1 MVLMRWGQ
9 IAADKPRQSAGRRT
23 DVDSAEM
30 AFLLNQHCPFQSRA
44 FSPPGTA
51 LKWAIQSLIVVDN
64 DYSVNDVRSG
74 ATNINDV
81 HSERI
86 AKTRQHSIQ

>member
-1 MVLMRWGQ
+1 MAKLNCP
-9 IAADKPRQSAGRRT
+9 ILT
-23 DVDSAEM
+23 VDSAEM

-51 LKWAIQSLIVVDN
+51 LKWATQILIVVDN

-86 AKTRQHSIQ
+86 AKTRQH